1 MSDIALADLNED
13 GNLDLVTASHTSGVV
28 VLFGHGDGTFE
39 AAPDIKV
46 APGDVVRTADLN
58 GDGHTDLVAAG
69 DQLAVLLGKG
79 DGTFSAPAFLAA
91 GSDVSSPKLNLR
103 GMVVADLN
111 ADAIP
116 DLVAANWVTSEIS
129 VLLGN
134 GDGSFQPPS
143 LSSCPSCLA
152 VAPGDVDGDGNVD
165 VVAASFSPGTDPGTV
180 ARPGMVFVF
189 LNDGAGGVSAPVGYD
204 PSGNAATITLGDL
217 NADGALDVVT
227 GNDASDSLSVLLGN
241 GDGTFAESQTYPTG
255 NTYSVAV
262 IDLDGDGR
270 LDVLSGS
277 PKQTKLWFYRG
288 TGDGALV
295 ATQGIEVTPDVAQSV
310 RAVDLNGDGKLDLAL
325 YYSGSRAV
333 VSILLAN

>member
-1 MSDIALADLNED
+1 MSDIAVADLNED

-28 VLFGHGDGTFE
+28 ILFGHGDGTFE
-39 AAPDIKV
+39 AAPDINV
-46 APGDVVRTADLN
+46 APGDVVRAADLN

-79 DGTFSAPAFLAA
+79 DGTFAAPAFLAA
-91 GSDVSSPKLNLR
+91 GSDVSNSKLNLR
-103 GMVVADLN
+103 GMTVADLN
-111 ADAIP
+111 ADTIP
-116 DLVAANWVTSEIS
+116 DLVAANWVTSELS

-134 GDGSFQPPS
+134 GDGTFQAAL
-143 LSSCPSCLA
+143 LSSCPTCLA
-152 VAPGDVDGDGNVD
+152 VATGDVDRDGDLDIVT
-165 VVAASFSPGTDPGTV
+165 ASFSPGIDPGTS
-180 ARPGMVFVF
+180 ARPGTVFVL
-189 LNDGAGGVSAPVGYD
+189 LNDGKGGLSAPVGYD
-204 PSGNAATITLGDL
+204 PHGNAATIALGDL
-217 NADGALDVVT
+217 NGDGALDVVT
-227 GNDASDSLSVLLGN
+227 GNDASDSLSVLLGV
-241 GDGTFAESQTYPTG
+241 GDGTFAETGTYPAD

-262 IDLDGDGR
+262 VDLDGDGR

-277 PKQTKLWFYRG
+277 PKATKLWFYRG

-295 ATQGIEVTPDVAQSV
+295 DTQGIEVTPDVVQSV